1 MHPIPKRHLRGKVL
15 NFSEGTLALQPDQVE
30 ATIADLCRRAAGVLA
45 ANKWR
50 AIYLVPTGHPLL
62 SIAAALLVFRITRLD
77 PVIVSYFGEEGYRD
91 IKLDLRRFIVGREE
105 R

>member
-1 MHPIPKRHLRGKVL
+1 
-15 NFSEGTLALQPDQVE
+15 
-30 ATIADLCRRAAGVLA
+30 
-45 ANKWR
+45 
-50 AIYLVPTGHPLL
+50 
-62 SIAAALLVFRITRLD
+62 LLVFRITRLD